1 MAACGSLEFG
11 GFLGASSGGWAGL
24 TALHVCIKLR
34 IASPPVSFPTRVVVQ
49 KALYR
54 FVGTCER
61 SMRVRVVG
69 VAFLFPGRERANGSC
84 DNFDAYA

>member
-1 MAACGSLEFG
+1 M
-11 GFLGASSGGWAGL
+11 
-24 TALHVCIKLR
+24 
-34 IASPPVSFPTRVVVQ
+34 Q
-49 KALYR
+49 KAFYR
-54 FVGTCER
+54 FVGACKG

>member
-1 MAACGSLEFG
+1 MRVSRIWGIFRCFQLRVGNFD
-11 GFLGASSGGWAGL
+11 
-24 TALHVCIKLR
+24 ALHVRIKLR
-34 IASPPVSFPTRVVVQ
+34 IASPPVSFPARVVVQ

>member
-1 MAACGSLEFG
+1 M
-11 GFLGASSGGWAGL
+11 
-24 TALHVCIKLR
+24 
-34 IASPPVSFPTRVVVQ
+34 Q

-69 VAFLFPGRERANGSC
+69 VAFLFPVQERANGSC
-84 DNFDAYA
+84 GNFDAFPSGQSSVPGDCTHLRV